1 MELDTA
7 TLALIVGIIATAVT
21 VLGKLADKLIDI
33 LANVVKDRR
42 GNGMKAEAVE
52 RRAGQT
58 EVLANIERLTGAI
71 MANTTET
78 REIAK
83 SNYELKSSLSEGIL
97 LLGTSLEHHCSD
109 LSAHVAQTRELEARV
124 VGDIKDSRD
133 QVLSAIRQT

>member
-1 MELDTA
+1 MEIDTA

-42 GNGMKAEAVE
+42 GNGAKAEATE

-97 LLGTSLEHHCSD
+97 LLGTSLEHHCAD
-109 LSAHVAQTRELEARV
+109 LSTHVAQTRELEARV

-133 QVLSAIRQT
+133 QVLAAVRQT

>member
-1 MELDTA
+1 MQLDTA

-33 LANVVKDRR
+33 LANVVKDKR

-97 LLGTSLEHHCSD
+97 LLGTSLEHHSSD
-109 LSAHVAQTRELEARV
+109 LVAHCAQVREFEQRV

-133 QVLSAIRQT
+133 QVLAAVRQT